1 MTIMMNDVYNFI
13 SDLSRTIELSLNATV
28 KICYNV
34 SCMYKEEWSRLP
46 LDFDLLS
53 EALRSENLKE
63 TAHSR
68 ILYKLLQYRDFRNSF
83 IQYFLPDVDCSF
95 DTIQIPFPDKNRIDL
110 TIKGD
115 TFFLIVEN
123 KVNHAPEQE
132 CQIDRYV
139 KMAQQTYPDEQ
150 IYVLYLGGESNVLPS
165 EYSMSFETGRLFD
178 GRIICKNFKD
188 DITPWVASIYESIG
202 FDEQPFLKSALLS
215 YKTYLE
221 NKYNVNSQYKEMN
234 NKLDKTLIETLGL
247 ESASL
252 SEKIS
257 VIQDQID
264 NIDKIRERLSYLLQE
279 YINQSDEQDIRL
291 WYNECVQILSRKPSL
306 TMEDN
311 MEFGFNFVYRNTEFR
326 CCVSFD
332 DNIDPYWG
340 IKGIMDDINSRPKI
354 FESLQ
359 RAVIQSN
366 KGFHNCENNTKEW
379 VVSDYERKEIIVERF
394 VTLTQLICSSEAC
407 SIIE

>member
-1 MTIMMNDVYNFI
+1 
-13 SDLSRTIELSLNATV
+13 
-28 KICYNV
+28 
-34 SCMYKEEWSRLP
+34 
-46 LDFDLLS
+46 
-53 EALRSENLKE
+53 
-63 TAHSR
+63 
-68 ILYKLLQYRDFRNSF
+68 
-83 IQYFLPDVDCSF
+83 
-95 DTIQIPFPDKNRIDL
+95 
-110 TIKGD
+110 
-115 TFFLIVEN
+115 
-123 KVNHAPEQE
+123 
-132 CQIDRYV
+132 
-139 KMAQQTYPDEQ
+139 
-150 IYVLYLGGESNVLPS
+150 
-165 EYSMSFETGRLFD
+165 
-178 GRIICKNFKD
+178 
-188 DITPWVASIYESIG
+188 
-202 FDEQPFLKSALLS
+202 
-215 YKTYLE
+215 
-221 NKYNVNSQYKEMN
+221 MN
-234 NKLDKTLIETLGL
+234 NKLDKTLIDTLSL
-247 ESASL
+247 ESAPL

-279 YINQSDEQDIRL
+279 YIDQSDEQDIRL
-291 WYNECVQILSRKPSL
+291 WYNECVQILSGKPSL

-359 RAVIQSN
+359 RIVIQSN